1 MNISSK
7 KDHIALDL
15 IAFISIVFIAY
26 MLQSFLIPLLFAIIL
41 SVLIYPIVHYF
52 ESKLCFNR
60 IISITLAIT
69 IFTSLVFTVFVL
81 IGFQFK
87 EIVNKS
93 DTYYDQI
100 EQKISPIIT
109 QTEKTTGIKS
119 KDIIDSKNLKIEEIA
134 KKNSTNIMDFLATSG
149 SILGDFILSPLYMF
163 FFLLYRNFLVSFL
176 Y

>member
-26 MLQSFLIPLLFAIIL
+26 MLQDFLIPLLFAIIL

-60 IISITLAIT
+60 IVSITLAII
-69 IFTSLVFTVFVL
+69 IFSTLVFAVFVL
-81 IGFQFK
+81 IGFQFEK
-87 EIVNKS
+87 IVSKS

-100 EQKISPIIT
+100 EQKIGP
-109 QTEKTTGIKS
+109 
-119 KDIIDSKNLKIEEIA
+119 L
-134 KKNSTNIMDFLATSG
+134 
-149 SILGDFILSPLYMF
+149 LS
-163 FFLLYRNFLVSFL
+163 
-176 Y
+176 